1 MKRPRAFEKRTRNT
15 AQHSGQPQEPGKRSP
30 ALTSKRIAGEIL
42 RAMSESSNRVRER
55 RESRGLSQIALAE
68 RTALT
73 RQSIGAIEAGRA
85 TPSVDVA
92 LRIAAALDCL
102 VEDLFGEIRTSE
114 VITAD
119 SHHAPVRGRS
129 ALARVAGRWVCYP
142 LEDTEASTSAD
153 AIVIEEKP
161 AKKGRVQVSPLRA
174 VPELEENIVV
184 MGCALGLGLLT
195 NRLNS
200 RSGAGRFLW
209 LSKSSTASLEALVD
223 QHTHVAGVH
232 LADPRTGE
240 ANVPDVRRLVPKE
253 PMTLVTFGRWQAG
266 LVVRRGSAGPVH
278 RLSDLARPGVR
289 IVGREPGAGA
299 QRLLEREA
307 RGQGLPVSVARK
319 PLVQVKTPMDVG
331 RAVALGAA
339 DVGPATQDVALALDL
354 DFIPIAEERFDLVLT
369 PAALTDARLQRMLDV
384 LASAEFRREL
394 SELGYD
400 MRCAGDRVAEV
411 NVA

>member
-1 MKRPRAFEKRTRNT
+1 MVT
-15 AQHSGQPQEPGKRSP
+15 
-30 ALTSKRIAGEIL
+30 
-42 RAMSESSNRVRER
+42 MSESANRVRER

-102 VEDLFGEIRTSE
+102 VEELFAETRTSTTIAAE
-114 VITAD
+114 
-119 SHHAPVRGRS
+119 SYLAPTRGRG
-129 ALARVAGRWVCYP
+129 ALARIAGRWVCYP
-142 LEDTEASTSAD
+142 LEDTESSTSAD
-153 AIVIEEKP
+153 GIVIDEKP

-184 MGCALGLGLLT
+184 MGCALGLGLLA

-209 LSKSSTASLEALVD
+209 MSKSSTASLEALVD
-223 QHTHVAGVH
+223 QHAHVAGVH

-240 ANVPDVRRLVPKE
+240 ANVSDVRRVIPKE

-266 LVVRRGSAGPVH
+266 LVVRRGASGPV
-278 RLSDLARPGVR
+278 RGVSDLANPGVR

-299 QRLLEREA
+299 QRMLEREV

-319 PLVQVKTPMDVG
+319 PQVQVKTPMDVG
-331 RAVALGAA
+331 RAVALSAA
-339 DVGPATQDVALALDL
+339 DAGPATQDVALALGL
-354 DFIPIAEERFDLVLT
+354 DFIPVVEERFDLVST
-369 PAALTDARLQRMLDV
+369 PAALTDARLQRLLDV
-384 LASAEFRREL
+384 LVSAEFRREL
-394 SELGYD
+394 TELGYD
-400 MRCAGDRVAEV
+400 MRCAGDRVAEL
-411 NVA
+411 NAS